1 MTFKPGADNRT
12 VQRRIRLTEDEDARI
27 RELAKLAG
35 KDVSKYMR
43 ERALGWKFKSQIEA
57 QTINELRRLGGLL
70 KKVHT
75 DSRGAYSDATA
86 EALRE
91 ILGAVKRVGG

>member
-1 MTFKPGADNRT
+1 MTFKAGSDNRT

-57 QTINELRRLGGLL
+57 QTINELRRLGGLF
-70 KKVHT
+70 KKAHT
-75 DSRGAYSDATA
+75 DSKGAYSAETA
-86 EALRE
+86 EALQV
-91 ILGAVKRVGG
+91 IVSAIKRIGG

>member
-1 MTFKPGADNRT
+1 MTFKPGTDNRT

-43 ERALGWKFKSQIEA
+43 ERALGWKFKSQVEA

-75 DSRGAYSDATA
+75 DSRGAYSADTA
-86 EALRE
+86 EALR
-91 ILGAVKRVGG
+91 AVLDAIKRIGG

>member
-1 MTFKPGADNRT
+1 MTFKPGSDNRT
-12 VQRRIRLTEDEDARI
+12 VQRRIRLTPDEDARI

-35 KDVSKYMR
+35 RDVSKYMR
-43 ERALGWKFKSQIEA
+43 ERALGWRTKSIADQ

-75 DSRGAYSDATA
+75 DSRGAYSAETA
-86 EALRE
+86 AGLAEVIAA
-91 ILGAVKRVGG
+91 IKRVGG

>member
-12 VQRRIRLTEDEDARI
+12 VQRRIRLTSEEDERI

-43 ERALGWKFKSQIEA
+43 ERALGWKFKSQVDA
-57 QTINELRRLGGLL
+57 QMVNELRRLGGLL

-75 DSRGAYSDATA
+75 DSHGAFSEDTA
-86 EALRE
+86 EALRA
-91 ILGAVKRVGG
+91 IVGAIKRIGA